1 MESTPVSRASLET
14 RCGGIRLQS
23 CPSTLSLDAVGLVF
37 LFFTSAEWQSQRA
50 MPTTFF
56 LCFSQDSY
64 GMPVCLMP
72 RLDVFGLAKFHNGN
86 SNMFYILY
94 HRLRPNGSG
103 DSSIYVL
110 SRRSVTTI
118 DTGAYLYLK
127 LTEFSGALG
136 SEAA

>member
-1 MESTPVSRASLET
+1 MKMADL
-14 RCGGIRLQS
+14 
-23 CPSTLSLDAVGLVF
+23 LSF
-37 LFFTSAEWQSQRA
+37 ILFFFVTFSFLALTGGGQSGKMLVRTA
-50 MPTTFF
+50 A
-56 LCFSQDSY
+56 
-64 GMPVCLMP
+64 CLMP
-72 RLDVFGLAKFHNGN
+72 RLDVFGLANFHNGN

-118 DTGAYLYLK
+118 DTGAYLHLK
-127 LTEFSGALG
+127 STEFSGALG